1 MRKVMCWLLKT
12 TKKGDTKSETSMM
25 KLYCKNS
32 QQIKALTIV
41 AKSSILYF
49 RLGSEY
55 VCKRPLKLNW
65 LGNFVCLFA
74 YIKWIFMLFTVDR
87 KVSSHM
93 TVERYLISVCFNHVN
108 MNNVRWDCLISIML
122 LIKWRNQDRFVSIL
136 KHYCNGSALVNA
148 HKSVLFLIVAKKPF
162 L

>member
-74 YIKWIFMLFTVDR
+74 YIKWIFMLFTV
-87 KVSSHM
+87 
-93 TVERYLISVCFNHVN
+93 N